1 MSNDLPAMPPA
12 PEEEPPQRVPE
23 SVPGSIKAQ
32 APNEPAGQSGMT
44 EPSGQPSIAAGSGQ
58 LGIESVGEVGARLAQ
73 LRTQRGMSLED
84 VSSRLKVAVVKLKA
98 LEGGDL
104 SRLKD
109 VTFALGVVRSYA
121 KILGADPEPMVR
133 VLRRAYGSNEQDLSM
148 PASSGASLPRG
159 KMSVNWRGA
168 QPRRSGGWLWGVGVV
183 VVAIC
188 LVLVFRDGREPAS
201 WFAHLKSKTPDSA
214 ASADA
219 ASAAVSATAASDAP
233 WPASGVEGGPPPDSG
248 NPASAVDT
256 TQAEAVPV
264 PASAVV
270 PASVPARAVVAAKAA
285 AASSVASAASA
296 SSSAAASAPAVAKA
310 AIAASNAKAAS
321 SVAASAALGASAPLG
336 ASVVA
341 QPGVPATLTFKVTED
356 SWISVRE
363 QDGREIF
370 SGLVH
375 PGDGQQIEG
384 TRPLK
389 VIVGNVHGIET
400 MDIDGDEADL
410 KKYMN
415 STGNVARFTLP

>member
-23 SVPGSIKAQ
+23 SVSGSVQ
-32 APNEPAGQSGMT
+32 AHAPV
-44 EPSGQPSIAAGSGQ
+44 EPSGQTGM
-58 LGIESVGEVGARLAQ
+58 ESVSEVGARLAQ
-73 LRTQRGMSLED
+73 LRTQRGISLED
-84 VSSRLKVAVVKLKA
+84 ISARLKVAVIKLKA

-168 QPRRSGGWLWGVGVV
+168 QPRRSSGWQWGGVGLV

-201 WFAHLKSKTPDSA
+201 WFAHLKQKTADTVASNDGASAGSA
-214 ASADA
+214 AP
-219 ASAAVSATAASDAP
+219 ATAASDAP
-233 WPASGVEGGPPPDSG
+233 WPASGVEGGPPPDS
-248 NPASAVDT
+248 NAPAVAD
-256 TQAEAVPV
+256 AA
-264 PASAVV
+264 PAAPAPTPAVV
-270 PASVPARAVVAAKAA
+270 PAATPEAAPAQTAVASAAKAPATPVPSAAVSAMA
-285 AASSVASAASA
+285 AASTPAAAKNAAVVNAASAASA
-296 SSSAAASAPAVAKA
+296 PAA
-310 AIAASNAKAAS
+310 
-321 SVAASAALGASAPLG
+321 SVAAAPGA
-336 ASVVA
+336 
-341 QPGVPATLTFKVTED
+341 PATLTFKVTED
-356 SWISVRE
+356 SWISVRQ
-363 QDGREIF
+363 QDGHEVF

-375 PGDGQQIEG
+375 PGDGQQVEG

-389 VIVGNVHGIET
+389 VVVGNVHGIEA
-400 MDIDGDEADL
+400 MDIDGEEANL
-410 KKYMN
+410 KQYFN
-415 STGNVARFTLP
+415 SPGNVAHFTLP